1 MGGCGVSFQNKHPH
15 FYNQHRICPLDP
27 MIIEA
32 FGNNI
37 DLEEQRDKRKSTV
50 FVDYNPSDHAVY
62 INIEGWKLLLDSE
75 ALYNCILH

>member
-1 MGGCGVSFQNKHPH
+1 MGGSGVSLKISTLIFNSKHS
-15 FYNQHRICPLDP
+15 ICPPDP

-32 FGNNI
+32 LGNTK

-62 INIEGWKLLLDSE
+62 INIEG
-75 ALYNCILH
+75 